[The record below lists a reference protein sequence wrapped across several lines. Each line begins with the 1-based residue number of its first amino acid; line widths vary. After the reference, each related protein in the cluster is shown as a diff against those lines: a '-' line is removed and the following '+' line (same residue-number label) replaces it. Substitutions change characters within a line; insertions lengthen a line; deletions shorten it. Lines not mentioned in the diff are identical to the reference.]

1 MSIYSNNYY
10 VYAYLRAIDNTP
22 YYIGKGKGNRAFS
35 NNHATPV
42 PKDKSKI
49 IFLEKNLTNVG
60 ALALERRY
68 IRWYGRKDIN
78 TGILRNKTDGGDGG
92 FGYKHTLEH
101 KKYISS
107 ILKGKSM
114 SEESRRKLSKALMGR
129 KMLPHVREILT
140 KAVKG
145 KKKTDEHKQKI
156 SKSHI
161 GITHTDKTKEILSKM
176 SSKGTYTFISPNGK
190 TFTHHSIN
198 QFAKEHKLSNFLLY
212 SNVNKGVICVEKP
225 GQLRITGKNT
235 IGWQIKL

>member
-1 MSIYSNNYY
+1 MSIYSNDYY
-10 VYAYLRAIDNTP
+10 VYAYLRATDNTP
-22 YYIGKGKGNRAFS
+22 YYIGKGKGHRAFS
-35 NNHATPV
+35 NNHATSV

-78 TGILRNKTDGGDGG
+78 TGILRNLTDGGDGG
-92 FGYKHTLEH
+92 FGYKHTTEH

-107 ILKGKSM
+107 VLKGKPI
-114 SEESRRKLSKALMGR
+114 SEECKRKISKTLKGR

-145 KKKTDEHKQKI
+145 KKKTIEHRQKI

-161 GITHTDKTKEILSKM
+161 GITHTDKTKEILSKI

-190 TFTHHSIN
+190 IFTHHSIK
-198 QFAKEHKLSNFLLY
+198 QFAKEHRLSKFLLY
-212 SNVNKGVICVEKP
+212 ENVNKGVICVGRP
-225 GQLRITGKNT
+225 GQLKIAGKNT
-235 IGWQIKL
+235 VGWKIKL